1 MNLYSVLSRN
11 PIFVKGYG
19 FLFVAKIMDKII
31 AKKTSKG
38 LSGKY
43 SKKLLDHVKQSATN
57 ALKTTSNKKI

>member
-31 AKKTSKG
+31 AKKTSKR

-43 SKKLLDHVKQSATN
+43 S
-57 ALKTTSNKKI
+57 